1 MKRTSPPLTKQVC
14 VTPLHLKYMG
24 HNMAGENLSA
34 QYSDQAVYL
43 PSLQQGYA
51 AFPFRD
57 PSSVRDGILPKGLK
71 LKDLD
76 FLNPASN
83 LWHCKYVLY
92 SAGQFDRAQI
102 RTTDMVTQRGKDTVV
117 LGDSGGYQI
126 ATGKMK
132 ELRGWEKQ
140 ANDPLALERKWLENV
155 SIRDRILRW
164 LDRYSDY
171 AMTLDF
177 PLFILK
183 EQKSPFR
190 NLNADQ
196 LIDLSY
202 ENLKYF
208 ADNRG
213 KATGARAKFLNVL
226 QDVGEDT
233 GERWYQ
239 RVKDFDFEG
248 WAFGGDTKNG
258 IEPLLKWVRRLLDD
272 GKIHNKTEWLHVLMM
287 SPPVNSVLLTALQQ
301 RLREILGNN
310 ITVSYDS
317 SSPFQNS
324 GISQKIAVLPE
335 LTNDIKTWSIKS
347 VPYPQHPKYKSKT
360 DIRYLED
367 IESPVTKLV
376 SINEFHAKHGAM
388 ETKFLDTL
396 AQHLLTNHN
405 VYVYHK
411 AAVDASKQI
420 LMHKDNG
427 RLPKKIMDDLLMIDA
442 RLK

>member
-1 MKRTSPPLTKQVC
+1 
-14 VTPLHLKYMG
+14 
-24 HNMAGENLSA
+24 MAGEDFTA
-34 QYSDQAVYL
+34 QYADQAVYL
-43 PSLQQGYA
+43 PSLQQAYA

-57 PSSVRDGILPKGLK
+57 AKSVRDGALPAGLE

-92 SAGQFDRAQI
+92 SAGQFNRAQI
-102 RTTDMVTQRGKDTVV
+102 RTPDMVSERNPDTIVV
-117 LGDSGGYQI
+117 GDSGGYQI
-126 ATGKMK
+126 ATGKLP
-132 ELRGWEKQ
+132 ELKGWEKQ
-140 ANDPLALERKWLENV
+140 ANDPLALERRWLENI

-171 AMTLDF
+171 AMTLDM

-183 EQKSPFR
+183 EKKSPFR
-190 NLNADQ
+190 NLSADQ
-196 LIDLSY
+196 LIELSY

-213 KATGARAKFLNVL
+213 KATGAKAKFLNVL
-226 QDVGEDT
+226 QDAGDGT
-233 GERWYQ
+233 GEAWYK

-272 GKIHNKTEWLHVLMM
+272 GKLNSKTEWLHVLMM
-287 SPPVNSVLLTALQQ
+287 SPPINSVLLTALQK
-301 RLREILGNN
+301 RLRELLGNN

-317 SSPFQNS
+317 SSPFQTS
-324 GISQKIAVLPE
+324 GISQQIAVLPE
-335 LTNDIKTWSIKS
+335 LTDDIKTWRIKS
-347 VPYPQHPKYKSKT
+347 KKYPQQPKYLSKT

-367 IESPVTKLV
+367 IVSPVTKLV
-376 SINEFHAKHGAM
+376 SINDFHAKNGPM
-388 ETKFLDTL
+388 ETRFLDTL

-405 VYVYHK
+405 IYVYHK
-411 AAVDASKQI
+411 AAQQAHQSGSSFLTEQFCAMDA
-420 LMHKDNG
+420 M
-427 RLPKKIMDDLLMIDA
+427 
-442 RLK
+442 LK

>member
-1 MKRTSPPLTKQVC
+1 
-14 VTPLHLKYMG
+14 
-24 HNMAGENLSA
+24 MAGVNLTE
-34 QYSDQAVYL
+34 QYKDYAIYL

-57 PSSVRDGILPKGLK
+57 PSSVRDGDLPPGLK
-71 LKDLD
+71 LSDLD
-76 FLNPASN
+76 FLNPNSN
-83 LWHCKYVLY
+83 LWHFKYVLY

-102 RTTDMVTQRGKDTVV
+102 RTPDMVSERSKDTVV
-117 LGDSGGYQI
+117 VGDSGGYQI
-126 ATGKMK
+126 GTGKLK
-132 ELRGWEKQ
+132 EVSGWAKHVK
-140 ANDPLALERKWLENV
+140 DPNYVAGLWTTQV

-171 AMTLDF
+171 AMTLDM
-177 PLFILK
+177 PLWVLNNPK
-183 EQKSPFR
+183 ASSSPFAK
-190 NLNADQ
+190 LSAQQ

-202 ENLKYF
+202 DNLKYF

-213 KATGARAKFLNVL
+213 KATGAKAKYLNIL
-226 QDVGEDT
+226 QDAGGDT

-272 GKIHNKTEWLHVLMM
+272 GKLNSKTEWLHVLMM
-287 SPPVNSVLLTALQQ
+287 SPPVNSVLLTALQR

-310 ITVSYDS
+310 IIVSYDS

-324 GISQKIAVLPE
+324 GISQDICMLPE
-335 LTNDIKTWSIKS
+335 LTNDVKTWRIPS
-347 VPYPQHPKYKSKT
+347 VRYPQHPKYKSKT
-360 DIRYLED
+360 DIRYLEG
-367 IESPVTKLV
+367 IESPITKLI
-376 SINEFHAKHGAM
+376 SINDFHAKHGPM

-405 VYVYHK
+405 IYVYHK
-411 AAVDASKQI
+411 AAVDAVEK
-420 LMHKDNG
+420 LTMG
-427 RLPKKIMDDLLMIDA
+427 LLPA
-442 RLK
+442 RMQGVAAGLERIRQQLA

>member
-1 MKRTSPPLTKQVC
+1 
-14 VTPLHLKYMG
+14 
-24 HNMAGENLSA
+24 MAGENLTA
-34 QYSDQAVYL
+34 QYKDYAIYL

-51 AFPFRD
+51 AFPFGD
-57 PSSVRDGILPKGLK
+57 SSSVRDGDLPKGLK
-71 LKDLD
+71 LSDLD

-102 RTTDMVTQRGKDTVV
+102 RTPDMVSERGEDAVV

-132 ELRGWEKQ
+132 ALRGWEKQ
-140 ANDPLALERKWLENV
+140 ANDPLALERRWLESI

-171 AMTLDF
+171 AMTLDM

-183 EQKSPFR
+183 EKKSPFR
-190 NLNADQ
+190 NLSAQQ

-213 KATGARAKFLNVL
+213 KATGAKAKFLNVL

-239 RVKDFDFEG
+239 RVKDFGFEG
-248 WAFGGDTKNG
+248 WAFGGDTKSG

-272 GKIHNKTEWLHVLMM
+272 GKLHSKTEWLHVLMM
-287 SPPVNSVLLTALQQ
+287 SPPVNSVLLTALQR
-301 RLREILGNN
+301 RLREILGNK

-324 GISQKIAVLPE
+324 GISQKIAMLPD
-335 LTNDIKTWSIKS
+335 LTDDEKTWRIKNI
-347 VPYPQHPKYKSKT
+347 PYPQHPKYKSKT

-367 IESPVTKLV
+367 IESPITKLV
-376 SINEFHAKHGAM
+376 SINDFHAKHGPM

-405 VYVYHK
+405 IYVYYRS
-411 AAVDASKQI
+411 AVEACDLVFDEQKQYSDR
-420 LMHKDNG
+420 M
-427 RLPKKIMDDLLMIDA
+427 PQKIRSSLRQIEA
-442 RLK
+442 TFR

>member
-1 MKRTSPPLTKQVC
+1 
-14 VTPLHLKYMG
+14 MG
-24 HNMAGENLSA
+24 HKMAGEDLSA
-34 QYSDQAVYL
+34 QYADQAIYL
-43 PSLQQGYA
+43 PSLQQAYA

-57 PSSVRDGILPKGLK
+57 AKTVRAGALPAGLD

-102 RTTDMVTQRGKDTVV
+102 RTPDMVTERGADTVV
-117 LGDSGGYQI
+117 FGDSGGYQI
-126 ATGKMK
+126 ATGKLP
-132 ELRGWEKQ
+132 ELKGWANQ
-140 ANDPLALERKWLENV
+140 ANDPQALEKRWLENISV
-155 SIRDRILRW
+155 RDRILRW

-183 EQKSPFR
+183 EKKSPFR
-190 NLNADQ
+190 NLSASQ
-196 LIDLSY
+196 LIELSY
-202 ENLKYF
+202 ENLRYF

-213 KATGARAKFLNVL
+213 KASGAKAKFLNVL
-226 QDVGEDT
+226 QDAGDGT
-233 GERWYQ
+233 GEAWYS

-248 WAFGGDTKNG
+248 WAFGGDTRTG

-272 GKIHNKTEWLHVLMM
+272 GKLNNKTEWLHVLMM
-287 SPPVNSVLLTALQQ
+287 SPPVNSVLLTALQK
-301 RLREILGNN
+301 RLRELLGNT

-317 SSPFQNS
+317 SSPFQTS
-324 GISQKIAVLPE
+324 GISQQIAVLPK
-335 LTNDIKTWSIKS
+335 LTSDIKSWRIKS
-347 VPYPQHPKYKSKT
+347 VKYPQHPKFTSKT

-367 IESPVTKLV
+367 IESPITKLI
-376 SINEFHAKHGAM
+376 SINDFHAKAGPM

-405 VYVYHK
+405 LWVYRK
-411 AAVDASKQI
+411 ADIAAGMI
-420 LMHKDNG
+420 LKGNNLNKIPKEINVEL
-427 RLPKKIMDDLLMIDA
+427 RLLSEK
-442 RLK
+442 LK

>member
-1 MKRTSPPLTKQVC
+1 MQLC
-14 VTPLHLKYMG
+14 LKYMA
-24 HNMAGENLSA
+24 HKMKGENLTA
-34 QYSDQAVYL
+34 QYSDYAVYL

-57 PSSVRDGILPKGLK
+57 PSSVREGVLPKGLK

-102 RTTDMVTQRGKDTVV
+102 RTPDMVTERNADTVV

-132 ELRGWEKQ
+132 ELQGWEKQ

-233 GERWYQ
+233 GERWYK

-248 WAFGGDTKNG
+248 WAFGGDTKSG

-272 GKIHNKTEWLHVLMM
+272 GKINSKTEWLHVLMM
-287 SPPVNSVLLTALQQ
+287 SPPVNSVLLTALQR

-335 LTNDIKTWSIKS
+335 LTDDIKTWSIKS
-347 VPYPQHPKYKSKT
+347 VPYPQHPKFKSKT
-360 DIRYLED
+360 DIRYLDD
-367 IESPVTKLV
+367 IQSPITKLI
-376 SINEFHAKHGAM
+376 SINDFHAKHGAM

-405 VYVYHK
+405 VYVYHN
-411 AAVDASKQI
+411 AAVDACDFVFDDKLKEDATSLKQMPEQLI
-420 LMHKDNG
+420 L
-427 RLPKKIMDDLLMIDA
+427 IMQYL
-442 RLK
+442 RF